1 MNMTKLQKLCT
12 LLILFS
18 LISCDDQASKPAA
31 TAQDFPQFDSFQTP
45 SEIDQLKA
53 RLFDNPED
61 FEALSTLG
69 DRYFEA
75 GRYLE
80 AIQTNDK
87 ALAVNPMCA
96 DCLNDRGLAQYY
108 MGDPK
113 SALESFD
120 KAIAIDPEYVHVWL
134 SKGYVL
140 FSVGRYE
147 EAIPVLN
154 KVKELDTTGGLAA
167 EADKF
172 IAQAVEKNYQ

>member
-1 MNMTKLQKLCT
+1 MTKLQKFCA

-31 TAQDFPQFDSFQTP
+31 TAQDFPQFDSFQSP

-87 ALAVNPMCA
+87 ALAVKPMCA

-120 KAIAIDPEYVHVWL
+120 KAIAIDPKFANPWL
-134 SKGYVL
+134 SKGFVL
-140 FSVGRYE
+140 TSEGRYQ
-147 EAIPVLN
+147 EAVAPLN
-154 KVKELDTTGGLAA
+154 KVKQLDPGGQLALAA
-167 EADKF
+167 DNFLAMGT
-172 IAQAVEKNYQ
+172 QNGVR

>member
-1 MNMTKLQKLCT
+1 MTKLQKLCA

-18 LISCDDQASKPAA
+18 LISCDDQAAKPAT

-120 KAIAIDPEYVHVWL
+120 RAIAIDPEYVHAWL

-172 IAQAVEKNYQ
+172 IASAVEKNSQ

>member
-1 MNMTKLQKLCT
+1 MNMTKLRNIFI
-12 LLILFS
+12 LLMLLS
-18 LISCDDQASKPAA
+18 LISCDDKPAKST
-31 TAQDFPQFDSFQTP
+31 TAVQSFPQFDSFQAP

-53 RLFDNPED
+53 RLFDNPRD
-61 FEALSTLG
+61 FETLSLLG

-75 GRYLE
+75 ARYLE
-80 AIQTNDK
+80 AIQTYDK

-96 DCLNDRGLAQYY
+96 DCLNDRGLALYY
-108 MGDPK
+108 IGDPN
-113 SALESFD
+113 SALDSFD
-120 KAIAIDPEYVHVWL
+120 RAIAVNPEYVHAWL
-134 SKGYVL
+134 SKGFVL

-172 IAQAVEKNYQ
+172 IVKAVEKNYQ

>member
-12 LLILFS
+12 LLILLS
-18 LISCDDQASKPAA
+18 LISCDDQASKPAT

-75 GRYLE
+75 ARYLE
-80 AIQTNDK
+80 AIQTYDK
-87 ALAVNPMCA
+87 SLVVNPMCA

-108 MGDPK
+108 IGDPK

-120 KAIAIDPEYVHVWL
+120 KAIEVDPQYVHVWL

-172 IAQAVEKNYQ
+172 IAQAVERNYQ

>member
-1 MNMTKLQKLCT
+1 MNMTKLQKLCA

-18 LISCDDQASKPAA
+18 LISCDDQASKPAT

-53 RLFDNPED
+53 RLFDNPGD
-61 FEALSTLG
+61 FETLSTLG
-69 DRYFEA
+69 DKYFESA
-75 GRYLE
+75 QYLE
-80 AIQTNDK
+80 AIQIYDK
-87 ALAVNPMCA
+87 ALVVNPMCA

-120 KAIAIDPEYVHVWL
+120 KAIEIDPEYVYAWL

-154 KVKELDTTGGLAA
+154 KVKELDTTGGLTA

-172 IAQAVEKNYQ
+172 IAKAVEKNYQ

>member
-1 MNMTKLQKLCT
+1 MTKLQKLCA

-18 LISCDDQASKPAA
+18 LISCDDQAAKPAT

-69 DRYFEA
+69 DRYFESA
-75 GRYLE
+75 RYLE
-80 AIQTNDK
+80 AIQTYDK
-87 ALAVNPMCA
+87 ALVVNPMCA
-96 DCLNDRGLAQYY
+96 DCWNDKGLAQYY

-140 FSVGRYE
+140 FSVGKYQ

-172 IAQAVEKNYQ
+172 IAKAVEKNNQ

>member
-1 MNMTKLQKLCT
+1 MTKLQKLCA

-18 LISCDDQASKPAA
+18 LISCDDQAAKPAT

-53 RLFDNPED
+53 RLFDNPGD

-69 DRYFEA
+69 DRYFESA
-75 GRYLE
+75 RYLE
-80 AIQTNDK
+80 AIQTYDK
-87 ALAVNPMCA
+87 ALVVNPLCA

-108 MGDPK
+108 MGDPT

-120 KAIAIDPEYVHVWL
+120 KAIAIDPGYVNVWL

-172 IAQAVEKNYQ
+172 IAKAVEMNYQ